1 MYKRVLDPPTDEWPV
16 FPTFHYPTLGQLV
29 REDFAT
35 QGYEETAMATIRDKH
50 ERALLVCREYA
61 LGPLP
66 SITPYAARSRMQRL
80 CEEAAISQISLRR
93 RSQRYANRVMG
104 GRVSS
109 TQPRSRSLA
118 GKRAVESLPFTLTIG
133 IVIRKTFEMIT
144 VISSVFTVLPE
155 GATTVGSACT
165 TQITQ

>member
-16 FPTFHYPTLGQLV
+16 CPTFHYPTLGQLV

-35 QGYEETAMATIRDKH
+35 QGYEETAMATIRDEH

-66 SITPYAARSRMQRL
+66 SITPHAARSRMQRL
-80 CEEAAISQISLRR
+80 CEAAAISQISLRR
-93 RSQRYANRVMG
+93 RSQRYASSVMG

-109 TQPRSRSLA
+109 TQPKSRSLA
-118 GKRAVESLPFTLTIG
+118 GKRAVESLPFTLTMG
-133 IVIRKTFEMIT
+133 TPIRWHTC
-144 VISSVFTVLPE
+144 SST
-155 GATTVGSACT
+155 G
-165 TQITQ
+165 